1 MSHRSSV
8 CIVPRHFLH
17 TSSTRHGSASP
28 LASPAS
34 VPSRCRRHR
43 SRPLCEMKTRAR
55 RDETRR
61 RPILLIAR
69 AGRAARRPGGRT
81 DGRTDA
87 ATMTEHATLQRRSDH
102 NVMDRYTRGAW
113 PGTAGSARATQGD
126 TAHVLNSDDL
136 GRSFV

>member
-17 TSSTRHGSASP
+17 TSSTRHGSASS
-28 LASPAS
+28 LASPAA
-34 VPSRCRRHR
+34 VPSRCSRHR

-69 AGRAARRPGGRT
+69 AGRAARRT

-113 PGTAGSARATQGD
+113 PGTAGSALATQGD